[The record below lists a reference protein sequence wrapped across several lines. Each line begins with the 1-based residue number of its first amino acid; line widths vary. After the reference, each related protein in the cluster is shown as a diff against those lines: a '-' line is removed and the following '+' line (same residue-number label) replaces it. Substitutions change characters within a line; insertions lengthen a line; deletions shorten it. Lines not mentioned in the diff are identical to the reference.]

1 MTRSPISDTLEPL
14 LITYPT
20 EAAAMLKTTEI
31 TVKASQ
37 GGFEG
42 YASTFYSLDRAGD
55 VVMPG
60 CYQDCLKTFLSDNF
74 IGGSM
79 HNWSAPLGKYTDAW
93 EDAKGLFVKAKF
105 SDIAAAKE
113 MRTLISDGVI
123 KMLSVGMEPLKVS
136 NVTPTELKAIWDKA
150 GYTPDEADLRRLKNA
165 KTIRLIEKANL
176 LEVSPVT
183 VPANSNARIMAFKSW
198 DACPPA
204 FKNFVNRALQSARQ
218 MVGTDLKAGRVLSG
232 KNELK
237 LKAMLE
243 VLASVTEE
251 IENLLNL
258 VSQSPMDATEEAEE
272 EVEDVP
278 EKKSHEVGV
287 IEAQRLAL
295 LMEMV

>member
-1 MTRSPISDTLEPL
+1 
-14 LITYPT
+14 
-20 EAAAMLKTTEI
+20 MLKTTEI
-31 TVKASQ
+31 TVKANQ

-42 YASTFYSLDRAGD
+42 YASTFFSLDRAGD
-55 VVMPG
+55 VVIPG

-93 EDAKGLFVKAKF
+93 EDSKGLFVKAKF

-136 NVTPTELKAIWDKA
+136 NVTPTELKAIWNEA
-150 GYTPDEADLRRLKNA
+150 GYTPDESDLRRLKNT
-165 KTIRLIEKANL
+165 KTVRLIEKANL

-183 VPANSNARIMAFKSW
+183 VPANSNARIMAFKCWNS
-198 DACPPA
+198 CPPS
-204 FKNFVNRALQSARQ
+204 FKNFVSRALQSARQ

-258 VSQSPMDATEEAEE
+258 VSQSPIDSTDGDDDEEDPAEDAGK
-272 EVEDVP
+272 EVCA
-278 EKKSHEVGV
+278 VGV
-287 IEAQRLAL
+287 IEAKRLAL
-295 LMEMV
+295 FMEMV